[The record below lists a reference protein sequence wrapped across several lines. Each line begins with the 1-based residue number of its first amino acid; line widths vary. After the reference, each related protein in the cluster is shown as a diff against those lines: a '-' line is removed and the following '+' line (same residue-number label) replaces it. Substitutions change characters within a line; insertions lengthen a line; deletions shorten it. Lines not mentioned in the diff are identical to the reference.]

1 MRVEQPDGEIRP
13 ADFTIVSKPNYISLM
28 CPHCYSDIKI
38 PWKDVCVPDY
48 WGDDWGE
55 VECPDCHE
63 TIKLGDYEYD

>member
-1 MRVEQPDGEIRP
+1 MRVEQPDGEIRT

-38 PWKDVCVPDY
+38 PWKDVCEPDY